1 MLCHF
6 LYIQQWH
13 FYCSICHCVCLIF
26 IFLLFTEE
34 EIDVVTVDSIPSPP
48 VTIGIKRKQISN
60 TIILAKVQTSNSSS
74 PVCYKR
80 TKSAPSKSSSSS
92 TSSAFERER
101 HSRRSSANPYDSDP
115 EMRRATHNV
124 LERKRRI
131 DLKKSFEKLR
141 ECVPNLEKIDKT
153 PKVIVLK
160 KAAMHIEDL
169 GREQMELEELKVQL
183 QKRNDELNSKLE
195 LLKSMCV

>member
-1 MLCHF
+1 M
-6 LYIQQWH
+6 
-13 FYCSICHCVCLIF
+13 
-26 IFLLFTEE
+26 
-34 EIDVVTVDSIPSPP
+34 
-48 VTIGIKRKQISN
+48 TIGIKRKQISN
-60 TIILAKVQTSNSSS
+60 TIILAKVQTSNSAA

-80 TKSAPSKSSSSS
+80 TKSAPVKSSSST
-92 TSSAFERER
+92 TSSNLERDR
-101 HSRRSSANPYDSDP
+101 SSRRSSSTNPYDSDP

-131 DLKKSFEKLR
+131 DLKKSFERLR

-169 GREQMELEELKVQL
+169 GREQMELEDLKVQL
-183 QKRNDELNSKLE
+183 QKRNDELKKRLE

>member
-1 MLCHF
+1 
-6 LYIQQWH
+6 
-13 FYCSICHCVCLIF
+13 
-26 IFLLFTEE
+26 
-34 EIDVVTVDSIPSPP
+34 
-48 VTIGIKRKQISN
+48 
-60 TIILAKVQTSNSSS
+60 
-74 PVCYKR
+74 
-80 TKSAPSKSSSSS
+80 
-92 TSSAFERER
+92 
-101 HSRRSSANPYDSDP
+101 
-115 EMRRATHNV
+115 MRRATHNV

-169 GREQMELEELKVQL
+169 GREQMELEDVKIQL

-195 LLKSMCV
+195 LLKSMVA